1 MQLLDI
7 DVLNIKLRS
16 QEAALAGLNDHC
28 HPKGESLSKSAHKGQ
43 RQHCELQLQFFTW
56 LLSTF
61 SSLDL
66 NKDDNIHALL
76 RHI

>member
-28 HPKGESLSKSAHKGQ
+28 HPKGESLSKSAPKWQ
-43 RQHCELQLQFFTW
+43 WQHCITDPIFYLASINIFFIE
-56 LLSTF
+56 F
-61 SSLDL
+61 
-66 NKDDNIHALL
+66 KQG
-76 RHI
+76 